1 MPQND
6 TILEKGADYMQQKI
20 TKLLISIFRLLLLSC
35 ISFVILYPLLSK
47 ISISFMSVSDLF
59 DAGVVYIPKS
69 FTLNNYERAM
79 ELVNYFPSLFKTFGF
94 IMLTSLLQVASSLL
108 VGYGFAR
115 FDFKFK
121 NFWFACA
128 ILTLIVPAQ
137 NIMAPLYFY
146 FKDFNLLGLLGSK
159 GLNLLNT
166 TWPIVLMSATCMG
179 LNNCIYIYMFRQYF
193 KGFPKELEESGKVD
207 GANSFVIFT
216 RIIIPCAVSMI
227 VTAFLFSL
235 VWQWTDT
242 FYFNVFMPDNDFLS
256 VALTG
261 LPAAVGATDLNYRSI
276 MSNVSVIL
284 LILPILII
292 FLFAQRFFVE
302 SIERSG
308 IVG

>member
-1 MPQND
+1 
-6 TILEKGADYMQQKI
+6 MQQKI
-20 TKLLISIFRLLLLSC
+20 TKWLISILRILLLIC
-35 ISFVILYPLLSK
+35 ISFVILYPLFSK

-59 DAGVVYIPKS
+59 DVGVVYIPKA
-69 FTLNNYERAM
+69 FTFNNYSRAA

-94 IMLTSLLQVASSLL
+94 IILTSFLQVAASLL

-137 NIMAPLYFY
+137 SIMAPLHFH
-146 FKDFNLLGLLGSK
+146 FKNFNLFGLFGSN

-166 TWPIVLMSATCMG
+166 TWPIILMSATCMG
-179 LNNCIYIYMFRQYF
+179 LNSCIYIYMFRQYF

-207 GANSFVIFT
+207 GANSFTIFI

-227 VTAFLFSL
+227 VTAFLFSF

-242 FYFNVFMPDNDFLS
+242 FYLNVFMPGNDFLS
-256 VALTG
+256 VSIVG
-261 LPAAVGATDLNYRSI
+261 LPSAVGATDLNYRSI
-276 MSNVSVIL
+276 MSNVGVIL
-284 LILPILII
+284 LTLPILII

>member
-1 MPQND
+1 
-6 TILEKGADYMQQKI
+6 MQQKI
-20 TKLLISIFRLLLLSC
+20 IKWLISILRLMLLFC
-35 ISFVILYPLLSK
+35 ISFVILYPLFSK

-59 DAGVVYIPKS
+59 DVGVVYIPKS
-69 FTLNNYERAM
+69 FTLNNYKRAI

-94 IMLTSLLQVASSLL
+94 ILLMSLLQVASSLL

-115 FDFKFK
+115 FEFKFK

-128 ILTLIVPAQ
+128 ILTLIIPAQ
-137 NIMAPLYFY
+137 SIMAPLYFH
-146 FKDFNLLGLLGSK
+146 FKNFNLFGLLGDS
-159 GLNLLNT
+159 GINLLNT
-166 TWPIVLMSATCMG
+166 AWPIVLMSATCMG

-207 GANSFVIFT
+207 GANSFTIFI

-227 VTAFLFSL
+227 VTAFLFSF

-242 FYFNVFMPDNDFLS
+242 FYLNVFMPGNDFLS
-256 VALTG
+256 VSIAG
-261 LPAAVGATDLNYRSI
+261 LPAAVGATDLNFRSI
-276 MSNVSVIL
+276 MSNVGVIL